1 MCACPPPLQQL
12 LGPSSVGL
20 LFSFFFSYW
29 VFIYLILLMIVDSN
43 LREHTI
49 VSFTASF
56 VWLAGTLGIVLLWFT
71 AFSRTRRA
79 I

>member
-1 MCACPPPLQQL
+1 
-12 LGPSSVGL
+12 
-20 LFSFFFSYW
+20 
-29 VFIYLILLMIVDSN
+29 MIVDSN